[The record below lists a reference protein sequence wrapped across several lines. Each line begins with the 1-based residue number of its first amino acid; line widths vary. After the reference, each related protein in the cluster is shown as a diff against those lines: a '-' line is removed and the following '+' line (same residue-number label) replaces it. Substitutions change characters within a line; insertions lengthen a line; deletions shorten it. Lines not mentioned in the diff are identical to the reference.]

1 MMKRL
6 MACVLALCLFAVP
19 CLAESLTRDDDL
31 TGTVCWPDGTDE
43 SSATFVYRYNYP
55 HFAESGEVATAV
67 NETFAYLIDDA
78 LGFTVPI
85 LAESLESTEVQA
97 YCNVVSTVTCLN
109 DDYLSV
115 LVVTESFQGASTTEV
130 YSAQNFMLSGERAG
144 IATSLPRLL
153 GILDDQESDTW
164 MQDRQT
170 AKANELVWT
179 LVWEII
185 EEQRTAGTVN
195 YDTDL
200 TYDTLTQEFYPE
212 EDFYL
217 DENGDPVFFIQAATI
232 ASAAD
237 GVLLFRFSLEELQDE
252 L

>member
-1 MMKRL
+1 MKRL
-6 MACVLALCLFAVP
+6 LALTLALCLLAVP
-19 CLAESLTRDDDL
+19 CLAETLTRDDDL
-31 TGTVCWPDGTDE
+31 FGTVCWPDGTDE
-43 SSATFVYRYNYP
+43 DTATFVYRYNYP
-55 HFAESGEVATAV
+55 HFEESGEVATAV

-97 YCNVVSTVTCLN
+97 YCNVVSNVTCLN

-115 LVVTESFQGASTTEV
+115 LVITESFQGATTTEV
-130 YSAQNFMLSGERAG
+130 YSAQTFMLNGERAG

-170 AKANELVWT
+170 AKANELVWK

-185 EEQRTAGTVN
+185 EEQRTEGTVN

-200 TYDTLTQEFYPE
+200 TYEMLTQEFYPE

-217 DENGDPVFFIQAATI
+217 DENGDPVFFIQSATI

-237 GVLLFRFSLEELQDE
+237 GVLLFNFSLEELKDE